1 MIRWL
6 PIVGGSKGGREDS
19 TLSTHTHLTKQSTLN
34 VCIIF
39 FIHKTKTSCEIQNE
53 PTKAEMYMK
62 EAATCAY
69 ATGNG
74 IGDYM
79 TSCAKVHCKLRGW
92 IV

>member
-1 MIRWL
+1 MAPYCWRL
-6 PIVGGSKGGREDS
+6 EGREGRLYFINTS
-19 TLSTHTHLTKQSTLN
+19 HKTIITQYMHYL
-34 VCIIF
+34 IF

-62 EAATCAY
+62 EAATCEY